1 MIYLYTGLN
10 GAGKTSSC
18 LYDLL
23 EVLKETGRPFFASG
37 INWTALG
44 LERYRPTIIEPAE
57 WRDCPEGAVILV
69 DEAQNSMPARPNTKD
84 LPDWI
89 NELGTHRHKGHDIY
103 LTTPH
108 PMQIDVFAR
117 RLVGI
122 HRHYVRAF
130 SMSGTTR
137 LENEGVMSDPTNR
150 LETHK
155 AIVTRH
161 KLRKSVYPYYV
172 STSLNT
178 HKARIP
184 MRKVFMGLGVFGMLG
199 GAFALGLH
207 TWHNMT
213 HTPTP
218 GSPKSLASSAGGVG
232 SATSSSA
239 VASRSSSSSSSLSV
253 VGSMSMGGR
262 HVYLVE
268 NGKGDVFQATHC
280 KIVND
285 APMCVLG
292 VAVTTFPDVAPVA
305 SVPSSARISWSG
317 ASIQGESASPSP

>member
-1 MIYLYTGLN
+1 MMIYLYTGLN

-23 EVLKETGRPFFASG
+23 EVLKGSGRPFFASG
-37 INWTALG
+37 INWTPAG

-84 LPDWI
+84 LPAWI

-117 RLVGI
+117 RLIGI

-137 LENEGVMSDPTNR
+137 LENEGVMADPTNR

-155 AIVTRH
+155 AIVVRH

-184 MRKVFMGLGVFGMLG
+184 FRKLALGLGVLGMFGAAG
-199 GAFALGLH
+199 ALGLH
-207 TWHNMT
+207 TWRNMT
-213 HTPTP
+213 HSAAP
-218 GSPKSLASSAGGVG
+218 GHPVAPLAAGV
-232 SATSSSA
+232 AAA
-239 VASRSSSSSSSLSV
+239 VPSFRSSSGSAGSASSLFV
-253 VGSMSMGGR
+253 VGSMSMAGR

-268 NGKGDVFQATHC
+268 NGKGGIYQATHC

-285 APMCVLG
+285 APMCAFG
-292 VAVTTFPDVAPVA
+292 AAVSTLPDVAPVA
-305 SVPSSARISWSG
+305 SVPASARIAWSG
-317 ASIQGESASPSP
+317 ASIQGERASPSP